1 MADQGLQADGSPS
14 LVLPVHSVLYFP
26 LPFSPSFVL
35 WLARSSVEVLAVM
48 LLQAAGRGRSGTG
61 ARSEPPGGA
70 GQVQRRPT
78 LSQEYKT
85 QREKYK
91 TRRAFSKDQWR
102 TGQRQF
108 LGSEFAKG
116 RKKTALLH
124 LTFTIP

>member
-1 MADQGLQADGSPS
+1 MGSP
-14 LVLPVHSVLYFP
+14 VLYFLFTQFCTFRCRSHRVLYFGSP
-26 LPFSPSFVL
+26 VALSLCLPSMF
-35 WLARSSVEVLAVM
+35 
-48 LLQAAGRGRSGTG
+48 LQAAGCGCSGTG

-116 RKKTALLH
+116 RKNTALLH